1 MKLRGMIFLAGL
13 VSLSGCAHQYVI
25 KLNNGAKVSTQG
37 KPKLEHGYYV
47 YKDAN
52 GQPRSIS
59 QGRVVEIDRSSLAE
73 DDKSKFKPPSQK

>member
-1 MKLRGMIFLAGL
+1 MFFLAGL
-13 VSLSGCAHQYVI
+13 VLLSGCAHQYVM

-52 GQPRSIS
+52 GQPRSMS
-59 QGRVVEIDRSSLAE
+59 QGRVVEIDRASLAE
-73 DDKSKFKPPSQK
+73 DDKSKFKPPTQR